1 MNQTK
6 VNGAAASHHETIII
20 GGGFAGIGA
29 AIKLGLAG
37 ADYILL
43 EKSHE
48 LGGVWRDN
56 TYPDCGCDVPSA
68 LYSYSFAPNPK
79 WQRVFAKQEEIKQY
93 TLDTVKKFAVMERV
107 RLNQELMAATWSES
121 EKLWHLQTNTG
132 LYKAKFVI
140 MACGPMHVPITPD
153 IKGLDTFS
161 GIQFH
166 SARWNHDYDL
176 TDKRV
181 AVIGSGASAI
191 QFLPAIQSKVKS
203 LTLFQRTPP
212 WVLPKLD
219 MEIPQKWQQRFTRY
233 PFLQSLFRKFLYLQF
248 ELFNSSLKKP
258 RLAKRIQAVG
268 VKHIGRAIKDES
280 LRAKLTPNFRVG
292 CKRILL
298 SNKWYRA
305 LAKSNVQVVS
315 GVVKVQGNRVFAS
328 DGASVEVDA
337 IIFGTGFEVAN
348 PPIAQRI
355 KGMSG
360 KPLSD
365 IWQGSPDAY
374 LGTMTQDCPNMFLT
388 FGPNLYTFSSAFVI
402 IEAQLKYIVDAINKT
417 RDQQISTIKVNAT
430 KSAGYNQALQSSLQD
445 TVWNSGCSSYFID
458 KNGLNSTNWPWT
470 TFYMRKRLS
479 RFKLSD
485 HVIEKQL

>member
-1 MNQTK
+1 MNQTSEYG
-6 VNGAAASHHETIII
+6 VTVSHHETIIV

-79 WQRVFAKQEEIKQY
+79 WKRVFAKQEEIKQY

-121 EKLWHLQTNTG
+121 EKLWHLQTNTC

-140 MACGPMHVPITPD
+140 MACGPMHVPITPN
-153 IKGLDTFS
+153 IKGLDTFR
-161 GIQFH
+161 GTQFH

-176 TDKRV
+176 NDKRV

-191 QFLPAIQSKVKS
+191 QFVPAIQSKVKN

-219 MEIPQKWQQRFTRY
+219 VEISQKWQKRFARY
-233 PFLQSLFRKFLYLQF
+233 PFTQSLFRKFLYLQF

-258 RLAKRIQAVG
+258 RLAKRIQGVG
-268 VKHIGRAIKDES
+268 IKHIRRAIKDES
-280 LRAKLTPNFRVG
+280 LRAKLTPDFKVG

-298 SNKWYRA
+298 SNKWYKA
-305 LAKSNVQVVS
+305 LAKPNVQVVP
-315 GVVKVQGNRVFAS
+315 GVVEIQGKRLIAS
-328 DGASVEVDA
+328 DGTSVEVDA
-337 IIFGTGFEVAN
+337 IVFGTGFEVAN
-348 PPIAQRI
+348 PPVAQRI
-355 KGMSG
+355 TGLSG

-417 RDQQISTIKVNAT
+417 RDQQISTIKVNTT
-430 KSAGYNQALQSSLQD
+430 KSAGYNQELQSSLQG